1 MPPFIKTDVIWKN
14 GELLPWDEA
23 RTHDSAHG
31 LQYGTGVF
39 EGLRSYDTTMGPAV
53 FRLEPHMRRLQ
64 QSAQFYELEIPYT
77 LEQLCAATVEVVR
90 ANKLKASYIRPLVFF
105 DAHSWAVWP
114 QGSPVT
120 TVIMAIPGRSYF
132 EGGQENK
139 SVRVSVSTIR
149 RIDASTLPPN
159 VKACGHYTNS
169 VRAVQEA
176 IRRGYDDAILF
187 NARGD
192 IAEGSGANLFVVRDG
207 TVITNDQSASIL
219 LGVTRDSVLTIARDL
234 GLPVEIR
241 PITHQDV
248 MMGDELFFTGTAVE
262 VMPIREVDGR
272 VVGEGKPGPITAQIQ
287 KTFYDAVHGRL
298 PQYRSWLTPVE
309 AD

>member
-1 MPPFIKTDVIWKN
+1 MPPFTKTDFIWKN

-53 FRLEPHMRRLQ
+53 FRLEPHIRRLFA
-64 QSAQFYELEIPYT
+64 SAEFYELEIPYT
-77 LEQLCAATVEVVR
+77 VEQVCAATLEVVR
-90 ANKLKASYIRPLVFF
+90 ANKLKASYLRPLVFF

-114 QGSPVT
+114 KGSPVT
-120 TVIMAIPGRSYF
+120 TLIMAIPGRSYF
-132 EGGQENK
+132 EGDGPK

-176 IRRGYDDAILF
+176 IRRGFDDALLF
-187 NARGD
+187 NAKGD

-207 TVITNDQSASIL
+207 KVITNDQSASIL
-219 LGVTRDSVLTIARDL
+219 MGVTRDSVLTIARDL

-248 MMGDELFFTGTAVE
+248 TMGDELFFSGTAVE
-262 VMPIREVDGR
+262 VMPIREVDGTMI
-272 VVGEGKPGPITAQIQ
+272 GDGTPGPITRQIQ
-287 KTFYDAVHGRL
+287 QTFYDAVHGRL
-298 PQYRSWLTPVE
+298 PQYRSWLSPVG

>member
-1 MPPFIKTDVIWKN
+1 MPPFTKTDFIWKN

-53 FRLEPHMRRLQ
+53 FRLEPHIRRLFA
-64 QSAQFYELEIPYT
+64 SAEFYELEIPYT
-77 LEQLCAATVEVVR
+77 VEQVCAATLEVVR
-90 ANKLKASYIRPLVFF
+90 ANKLKASYLRPLVFF

-114 QGSPVT
+114 KGSPVT
-120 TVIMAIPGRSYF
+120 TLIMAIPGRSYF
-132 EGGQENK
+132 EGDGPK

-176 IRRGYDDAILF
+176 IRRGFDDALLF
-187 NARGD
+187 NAKGD

-207 TVITNDQSASIL
+207 KVITNDQSASIL
-219 LGVTRDSVLTIARDL
+219 MGVTRDSVLTIARDL

-248 MMGDELFFTGTAVE
+248 TMGDELFFSGTAVE
-262 VMPIREVDGR
+262 VMPIREVDGTMI
-272 VVGEGKPGPITAQIQ
+272 GEGTPGPITRQIQ
-287 KTFYDAVHGRL
+287 QTFYDAVHGRL
-298 PQYRSWLTPVE
+298 PQYRSWLSPVG

>member
-1 MPPFIKTDVIWKN
+1 MPPFTKTDFIWKN
-14 GELLPWDEA
+14 GEMLPWDEA

-53 FRLEPHMRRLQ
+53 FRLEPHMRRLLA
-64 QSAQFYELEIPYT
+64 SAQFYELEIPYT
-77 LEQLCAATVEVVR
+77 LEQLCAATLEVVR
-90 ANKLKASYIRPLVFF
+90 ANKLKASYIRPLVYF

-114 QGSPVT
+114 KGSPVT

-132 EGGQENK
+132 EGDGAK
-139 SVRVSVSTIR
+139 SVRVSVSTVR
-149 RIDASTLPPN
+149 RIDISVLPPN

-176 IRRGYDDAILF
+176 IRRGFDDALLF
-187 NARGD
+187 NAKGD
-192 IAEGSGANLFVVRDG
+192 IAEGSGANLFAVRDG
-207 TVITNDQSASIL
+207 TVITNDITASIL
-219 LGVTRDSVLTIARDL
+219 MGVTRDSVLTIARDL

-241 PITHQDV
+241 PLSHQDV
-248 MMGDELFFTGTAVE
+248 TMGDELFFTGTAVE
-262 VMPIREVDGR
+262 VMPIREVDGK
-272 VVGEGKPGPITAQIQ
+272 VIGDGSPGPITRQIQ
-287 KTFYDAVHGRL
+287 KAFYDAVQGRT
-298 PQYRSWLTPVE
+298 PQYKSWLTPVG

>member
-1 MPPFIKTDVIWKN
+1 MPPFTTTDFIWKN

-53 FRLEPHMRRLQ
+53 FRLEPHMRRLLA
-64 QSAQFYELEIPYT
+64 SAQFYELDIPYT
-77 LEQLCAATVEVVR
+77 LEQLCAATLEVVR
-90 ANKLKASYIRPLVFF
+90 ANRLTASYIRPLVYF
-105 DAHSWAVWP
+105 DSYSWAVWP

-132 EGGQENK
+132 EGDGAK
-139 SVRVSVSTIR
+139 SVRVTVSTIK
-149 RIDASTLPPN
+149 RIDASVLPPN

-176 IRRGYDDAILF
+176 IRRGFDDALLF
-187 NARGD
+187 NNKGD
-192 IAEGSGANLFVVRDG
+192 IAEGSGANLFVVRNG
-207 TVITNDQSASIL
+207 TVITNDISASIL
-219 LGVTRDSVLTIARDL
+219 MGVTRDSVLTIARDL
-234 GLPVEIR
+234 ELPVEIR
-241 PITHQDV
+241 PISHQDV
-248 MMGDELFFTGTAVE
+248 TMGDELFFCGTAVE
-262 VMPIREVDGR
+262 VMPIREVDVKPIGD
-272 VVGEGKPGPITAQIQ
+272 GSPGPITRRIQ
-287 KTFYDAVHGRL
+287 KTFYDAVQGRL
-298 PQYRSWLTPVE
+298 PQYKSWLTPVG

>member
-1 MPPFIKTDVIWKN
+1 MPPFTKTDFIWKN
-14 GELLPWDEA
+14 GEMLPWDEA

-53 FRLEPHMRRLQ
+53 FRLEPHMRRLLA
-64 QSAQFYELEIPYT
+64 SAQFYELDIPYT
-77 LEQLCAATVEVVR
+77 LEQLCAATLEVVR
-90 ANKLKASYIRPLVFF
+90 ANKLKASYIRPLVYF
-105 DAHSWAVWP
+105 DAHSWSVWP
-114 QGSPVT
+114 KGSPVT

-132 EGGQENK
+132 EGDGAK

-149 RIDASTLPPN
+149 RIDISVLPPN

-176 IRRGYDDAILF
+176 IRRGFDDALMF
-187 NARGD
+187 NAKGD
-192 IAEGSGANLFVVRDG
+192 IAEGSGANLFAVRDG
-207 TVITNDQSASIL
+207 KVITNDITASIL
-219 LGVTRDSVLTIARDL
+219 MGVTRDSVLTIARDL

-241 PITHQDV
+241 PLSHQDV
-248 MMGDELFFTGTAVE
+248 TMGDELFFTGTAVE
-262 VMPIREVDGR
+262 VMPIREVDGK
-272 VVGEGKPGPITAQIQ
+272 VIGDGTPGPITRQIQ
-287 KTFYDAVHGRL
+287 KTFYDAVQGRL
-298 PQYRSWLTPVE
+298 PQYKSWLSPVG

>member
-1 MPPFIKTDVIWKN
+1 MPPFTKTDFIWKN

-23 RTHDSAHG
+23 QTHDSAHG

-64 QSAQFYELEIPYT
+64 ASAAFYELEIPYT
-77 LEQLCAATVEVVR
+77 LEQLCAATLEVVR
-90 ANKLKASYIRPLVFF
+90 ANKLKASYLRPLVFF
-105 DAHSWAVWP
+105 DAHSWSVWP
-114 QGSPVT
+114 KGCPVT

-132 EGGQENK
+132 EGDGAK
-139 SVRVSVSTIR
+139 SVRVSVSTIK
-149 RIDASTLPPN
+149 RIDASVLPPN

-176 IRRGYDDAILF
+176 IRRGFDDALLF
-187 NARGD
+187 NSKGD

-207 TVITNDQSASIL
+207 TLITNDITASIL
-219 LGVTRDSVLTIARDL
+219 MGVTRDSVLTLARDL
-234 GLPVEIR
+234 GVPVEIR
-241 PITHQDV
+241 PLSHQDV
-248 MMGDELFFTGTAVE
+248 MLADEMFFAGTAVE
-262 VMPIREVDGR
+262 VMPIREVDGKA
-272 VVGEGKPGPITAQIQ
+272 VGDGAAGPITQQIQ
-287 KTFYDAVHGRL
+287 KAFYDAVQGRTAK
-298 PQYRSWLTPVE
+298 YKSWLTPVG

>member
-1 MPPFIKTDVIWKN
+1 MPPFTKTDFIWKN

-53 FRLEPHMRRLQ
+53 FRLEPHIRRLFA
-64 QSAQFYELEIPYT
+64 SAEFYELEIPYT
-77 LEQLCAATVEVVR
+77 PEQLCAATLEVVR
-90 ANKLKASYIRPLVFF
+90 ANKLKASYLRPLVFF

-114 QGSPVT
+114 KGSPVT
-120 TVIMAIPGRSYF
+120 TIIMAIPGRSYF
-132 EGGQENK
+132 EGDGPK

-176 IRRGYDDAILF
+176 IRRGFDDAILF
-187 NARGD
+187 NSKGE

-219 LGVTRDSVLTIARDL
+219 MGVTRDSVLTLARDL

-241 PITHQDV
+241 PLTHQDV
-248 MMGDELFFTGTAVE
+248 TMGDELFFTGTAVE
-262 VMPIREVDGR
+262 VMPIRDVDGK
-272 VVGEGKPGPITAQIQ
+272 VIGDGTPGPITQQIQ
-287 KTFYDAVHGRL
+287 KTFYDAVQGRL
-298 PQYRSWLTPVE
+298 PQYKSWLSPVG

>member
-1 MPPFIKTDVIWKN
+1 MPPFTKTDFIWKN
-14 GELLPWDEA
+14 GEMLPWDEA

-53 FRLEPHMRRLQ
+53 FRLEPHMRRLLA
-64 QSAQFYELEIPYT
+64 SAQFYELEIPYT
-77 LEQLCAATVEVVR
+77 LEQLCAATLEVVR

-105 DAHSWAVWP
+105 DAHSWSVWP

-132 EGGQENK
+132 EGDGAK
-139 SVRVSVSTIR
+139 SVRVSVSTTR
-149 RIDASTLPPN
+149 RIDISVLPPN

-176 IRRGYDDAILF
+176 IRRGFDDALLF
-187 NARGD
+187 NSKGD
-192 IAEGSGANLFVVRDG
+192 IAEGSGANLFAVRDG
-207 TVITNDQSASIL
+207 TVITNDITASIL
-219 LGVTRDSVLTIARDL
+219 MGVTRDSVLTIARDL

-248 MMGDELFFTGTAVE
+248 MMGDELFFSGTAVE
-262 VMPIREVDGR
+262 VMPIREVDGK
-272 VVGEGKPGPITAQIQ
+272 VIGDGSAGPVTRQIQ
-287 KTFYDAVHGRL
+287 KTFYDAVQGRL
-298 PQYRSWLTPVE
+298 PQYKSWLSPVGS
-309 AD
+309 D

>member
-1 MPPFIKTDVIWKN
+1 MPPFTKTDFIWKN

-53 FRLEPHMRRLQ
+53 FRLEPHIRRLFA
-64 QSAQFYELEIPYT
+64 SAEFYELEIPYT
-77 LEQLCAATVEVVR
+77 VEQLCAATLEVVR
-90 ANKLKASYIRPLVFF
+90 ANKLKASYLRPLVFF

-114 QGSPVT
+114 KGSPVT
-120 TVIMAIPGRSYF
+120 TLIMAIPGRSYF
-132 EGGQENK
+132 EGDGPK

-176 IRRGYDDAILF
+176 IRRGFDDALLF
-187 NARGD
+187 NAKGD

-207 TVITNDQSASIL
+207 AVITNDQSASIL
-219 LGVTRDSVLTIARDL
+219 MGVTRDSVLTIARDL

-248 MMGDELFFTGTAVE
+248 TMGDELFFAGTAVE
-262 VMPIREVDGR
+262 VMPIREVDGK
-272 VVGEGKPGPITAQIQ
+272 VIGDGTTGPITQQIQ
-287 KTFYDAVHGRL
+287 KTFYDAVHGRV
-298 PQYRSWLTPVE
+298 PKYKSWLSPVG

>member
-1 MPPFIKTDVIWKN
+1 MPPFIKTDFIWKN
-14 GELLPWDEA
+14 GELLPWEEA

-53 FRLEPHMRRLQ
+53 FRLEPHMRRLLA
-64 QSAQFYELEIPYT
+64 SAQFYELEIPYT
-77 LEQLCAATVEVVR
+77 LEQLCAATLEVVR
-90 ANKLKASYIRPLVFF
+90 ANKLKASYLRPLVYF
-105 DAHSWAVWP
+105 DSYSWAVWP
-114 QGSPVT
+114 KGSPVT

-132 EGGQENK
+132 EGDAAK

-176 IRRGYDDAILF
+176 IRRGFDDAILF
-187 NARGD
+187 NSKGD
-192 IAEGSGANLFVVRDG
+192 VAEGSGANLFVVRDG
-207 TVITNDQSASIL
+207 TVITNDASASIL
-219 LGVTRDSVLTIARDL
+219 MGVTRDSVLTLARDL
-234 GLPVEIR
+234 GFPVEIR
-241 PITHQDV
+241 PLTHQDV
-248 MMGDELFFTGTAVE
+248 SMGDELFFTGTAVE
-262 VMPIREVDGR
+262 VMPIREVDGK
-272 VVGEGKPGPITAQIQ
+272 VIGDGTPGPITRQIQ
-287 KTFYDAVHGRL
+287 KTFYDAVQGRL
-298 PQYRSWLTPVE
+298 PQYKSWLSPVG

>member
-1 MPPFIKTDVIWKN
+1 MPPFTKTDFIWKN

-53 FRLEPHMRRLQ
+53 FRLEPHIRRLFA
-64 QSAQFYELEIPYT
+64 SAEFYELEIPYT
-77 LEQLCAATVEVVR
+77 VEQLCAATLEVVR
-90 ANKLKASYIRPLVFF
+90 ANKLKASYLRPLVFF

-114 QGSPVT
+114 KGSPVT
-120 TVIMAIPGRSYF
+120 TLIMAIPGRSYF
-132 EGGQENK
+132 EGDGPK

-176 IRRGYDDAILF
+176 IRRGFDDALLF
-187 NARGD
+187 NAKGD

-219 LGVTRDSVLTIARDL
+219 MGVTRDSVLTIARDL

-248 MMGDELFFTGTAVE
+248 TMGDELFFAGTAVE
-262 VMPIREVDGR
+262 VMPIREVDGK
-272 VVGEGKPGPITAQIQ
+272 VIGDGTTGPITQQIQ
-287 KTFYDAVHGRL
+287 KTFYDAVHGRV
-298 PQYRSWLTPVE
+298 PKYKSWLSPVG

>member
-1 MPPFIKTDVIWKN
+1 MPPFTRTDFIWKN
-14 GELLPWDEA
+14 GEMLPWDEA

-53 FRLEPHMRRLQ
+53 FRLEPHMRRLLA
-64 QSAQFYELEIPYT
+64 SAQFYELEIPYT
-77 LEQLCAATVEVVR
+77 LEQLCAATLEVVR
-90 ANKLKASYIRPLVFF
+90 ANKLKASYIRPLVYF
-105 DAHSWAVWP
+105 DSHSWSVWP
-114 QGSPVT
+114 KGCPVT
-120 TVIMAIPGRSYF
+120 TVVMAIPGRSYF
-132 EGGQENK
+132 EGDGAK

-149 RIDASTLPPN
+149 RIDISVLPPN

-176 IRRGYDDAILF
+176 IRRGFDDALMF
-187 NARGD
+187 NAKGD

-207 TVITNDQSASIL
+207 TLITNDITASIL
-219 LGVTRDSVLTIARDL
+219 MGVTRDSVLTIARDL

-241 PITHQDV
+241 PISHQDV
-248 MMGDELFFTGTAVE
+248 TMGDELFFCGTAVE
-262 VMPIREVDGR
+262 VMPIREVDGK
-272 VVGEGKPGPITAQIQ
+272 VIGDGSPGPVTRQIQ
-287 KTFYDAVHGRL
+287 TAFFDAVQGRS
-298 PQYRSWLTPVE
+298 PQYKSWLTPVG